1 MSKACPLFLE
11 AQIRQFV
18 AVAGSALFFC
28 SESSQTTVIAH
39 LQLLK
44 FNALSLAVLKAKDLP
59 PLPNDSRDKT
69 TLGGMNAE
77 GEQGERTRTSEA
89 RTIQAGIRAE
99 QKEDPDV
106 SGYLR
111 DLRKTSRQDTAWN

>member
-1 MSKACPLFLE
+1 M
-11 AQIRQFV
+11 
-18 AVAGSALFFC
+18 
-28 SESSQTTVIAH
+28 IAH

-44 FNALSLAVLKAKDLP
+44 FNALGLAVLKAKDLP

-69 TLGGMNAE
+69 TMGGMSAE
-77 GEQGERTRTSEA
+77 GEQNERTSEA

-106 SGYLR
+106 SGHLW

>member
-1 MSKACPLFLE
+1 MRCSCLLSDPL
-11 AQIRQFV
+11 R
-18 AVAGSALFFC
+18 FC

-77 GEQGERTRTSEA
+77 GEQGERARTSEA

-106 SGYLR
+106 SGHLR
-111 DLRKTSRQDTAWN
+111 DLR